1 MKKIEIIKKWI
12 KNILQEEIIG
22 MIMIAKIH
30 IKN

>member
-22 MIMIAKIH
+22 MIMIARNH